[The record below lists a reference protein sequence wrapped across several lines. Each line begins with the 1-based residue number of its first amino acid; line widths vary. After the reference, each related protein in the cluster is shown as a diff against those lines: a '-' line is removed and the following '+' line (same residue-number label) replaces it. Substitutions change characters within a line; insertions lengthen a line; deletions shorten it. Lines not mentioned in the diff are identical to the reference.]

1 MTLKEKLKTLGF
13 EETYSHGQYIKRDL
27 SVYVYIKYNKIVNI
41 QIAKVWELNDFNHY
55 AFYLSMVY
63 GTQCMPR
70 IIAAANLPSLTK
82 IASFW
87 PFTRCQPSV

>member
-41 QIAKVWELNDFNHY
+41 QIAKVWELKNFRNY
-55 AFYLSMVY
+55 TEYLSKVNY
-63 GTQCMPR
+63 VLIQLES
-70 IIAAANLPSLTK
+70 IIIDYNK
-82 IASFW
+82 GE
-87 PFTRCQPSV
+87 

>member
-41 QIAKVWELNDFNHY
+41 QIAKVLELKNFRNY
-55 AFYLSMVY
+55 TEYLSKVNY
-63 GTQCMPR
+63 LLIQLEST
-70 IIAAANLPSLTK
+70 LYD
-82 IASFW
+82 
-87 PFTRCQPSV
+87 VEE